1 MGKVAAAM
9 GKAGNYGK
17 IRMTC
22 PKQAHH
28 FGQTLSPEQF
38 RGWCERA
45 RSSACKD
52 KGCKH
57 FPGEVKKIV
66 VEKVKPVQGRLF

>member
-1 MGKVAAAM
+1 MEKVATAM
-9 GKAGNYGK
+9 GEAGNYGEC
-17 IRMTC
+17 RMTC
-22 PKQAHH
+22 PLQAPH
-28 FGQTLSPEQF
+28 FNQRLTPEQF

-45 RSSACKD
+45 RSAAC

-57 FPGEVKKIV
+57 FPGDAEKVS

>member
-1 MGKVAAAM
+1 
-9 GKAGNYGK
+9 
-17 IRMTC
+17 MTC
-22 PKQAHH
+22 PLQAPH
-28 FGQTLSPEQF
+28 FNQRLTPEQF

-45 RSSACKD
+45 RSSACKE

-66 VEKVKPVQGRLF
+66 VEKVKPVQGGLF